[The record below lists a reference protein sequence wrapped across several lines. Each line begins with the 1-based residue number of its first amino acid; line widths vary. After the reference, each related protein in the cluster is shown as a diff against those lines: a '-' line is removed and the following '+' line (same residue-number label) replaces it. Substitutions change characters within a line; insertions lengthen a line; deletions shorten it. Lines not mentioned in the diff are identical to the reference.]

1 MLHTPLHLR
10 CCALLIGLTLG
21 LAPASLFAVTLYV
34 APNGNDAWS
43 GKLEQPNKENNDGP
57 LATLAGARNT
67 LRKLKAQG
75 PLKEAV
81 HVKIA
86 AGTYSLSEPV
96 NFEPQDAGTADA
108 PVIYEA
114 ADGAKPLFTG
124 GRKIQGFTKAENGQ
138 WKANLPEVASGKWY
152 FEDLYVNGRRATR
165 AKSPNEFYY
174 YVRGKV
180 AESPKRAFV
189 ADPKDIA
196 PLAAVPKERLNDA
209 VVVSYFSWENAV
221 SRVASVDPQTGKLV
235 FTGDVPWEFNPK
247 FESWGP
253 PPRYHVENIKAALD
267 APGEWFLDRSGD
279 LFYIPL
285 PGEDMAKAEIVAP
298 VIGDL
303 IHLSGDPQG
312 GRYVEYLTFKGLSF
326 QHCQYPLPPQGHN
339 NGQAAASFPA
349 AITADGARHIVFDG
363 CEAVHMGGYALWFR
377 RGCSDCRAQHCLMQ
391 DMAAGGVRIGLPN
404 DTGTSPDA
412 TGHCTIDNCIIR
424 SGGHLDR
431 GAVGVWI
438 GQSAY
443 NEVTHND
450 IGDFRYTGVSVGWR
464 WGYASSDC
472 NHNKIEFNH
481 IHHLGWGVLSDMGG
495 VYTLGPQPG
504 TTVSNNHIHDVYSY
518 DYGGWGLYT
527 DEGSTGIV
535 MENNLVYNVK
545 CSGFHQHYGREN
557 VIRNN
562 IFAFG
567 TEAQVQ
573 RTRVEP
579 HLSFTFSNNI
589 IYWNK
594 GRLFSG
600 PWKDAGVKLDHNL
613 YFDATG
619 KPVKFDDL
627 DLTAWQAS
635 GKDAGSLVTDPKFV
649 DPAKFDFRLQPDS
662 PAAKI
667 GFKPFD
673 YTKAGVYGDPS
684 WTKEAASVVYPAV
697 QFAPAPP
704 K

>member
-1 MLHTPLHLR
+1 MLRIPSHLF
-10 CCALLIGLTLG
+10 CCAIVIGFTLG
-21 LAPASLFAVTLYV
+21 TAPASLFAVTLFV

-43 GKLEQPNKENNDGP
+43 GKLDQPNKENNDGP
-57 LATLAGARNT
+57 VATLTGARNAV
-67 LRKLKAQG
+67 RKLKAQG

-86 AGTYSLSEPV
+86 AGTYSLSEPL
-96 NFEPQDAGTADA
+96 NFEPQDAGTAEA

-138 WKANLPEVASGKWY
+138 WKAHLPEVAAGKWY

-189 ADPKDIA
+189 ADPKEIA
-196 PLAAVPKERLNDA
+196 PLAALPKERLNDA
-209 VVVSYFSWENAV
+209 VVISYFSWENSV
-221 SRVASVDPQTGKLV
+221 SRVASVDGQTGKLV

-253 PPRYHVENIKAALD
+253 PPRYQIENIKAALD

-285 PGEDMAKAEIVAP
+285 PGEDMAKADIVAP
-298 VIGDL
+298 VVADL
-303 IHLSGDPQG
+303 VRVSGDPQG
-312 GRYVEYLTFKGLSF
+312 GRYVEYLTFKGLGF

-349 AITADGARHIVFDG
+349 AITTDGARHVTFDN
-363 CEAVHMGGYALWFR
+363 CDISHLGGYALWFR
-377 RGCSDCRAQHCLMQ
+377 RGCSDCRAQHCMIQ
-391 DMAAGGVRIGLPN
+391 DMAAGAIRIGLAH

-464 WGYASSDC
+464 WGYAPSDC

-481 IHHLGWGVLSDMGG
+481 IHHIGWGVLSDMGG

-518 DYGGWGLYT
+518 GYGGWGLYT

-589 IYWNK
+589 VYWNQ
-594 GRLFSG
+594 GQLFSG
-600 PWKDAGVKLDHNL
+600 PWKDAGTKLDHNL

-619 KPVKFDDL
+619 KPVKFDGL
-627 DLTAWQAS
+627 DLADWQKL
-635 GKDAGSLVTDPKFV
+635 GKDAGSLVADPKFV

-662 PAAKI
+662 PATKI

-673 YTKAGVYGDPS
+673 YTKAGVYGDPG
-684 WTKEAASVVYPAV
+684 WIKEAASVVYPPV
-697 QFAPAPP
+697 QFAPLPP